1 MIVEFSV
8 GNFRSIRE
16 LQTLSMTAANIVSK
30 YKEVDERNLIKV
42 SDKLS
47 LLKSKAIYGANA
59 SGKSN
64 LIRALVSFIAIVN
77 KSVKDDKILED
88 RIENF
93 RLSTETEGKPSFFQ
107 LSFFMKDVFYRYGFE
122 ATDTEIISEWLFG
135 SPGKR
140 EVPFFTREGKEI
152 SVNENQFKEGDKFHE
167 LFKQEDNDIARS
179 NSLFLSA
186 VKSFSGGLSK
196 EIVDYISS
204 IFVVSGLSD
213 RIMHSFAGD
222 ALNEME
228 TKRKIVELLKIAD
241 TGISNVERVELTK
254 DNLSNNTPE
263 EVIQE
268 IEKGKKYATI
278 VTEHK
283 RFNSKFKEV
292 KPVVFSMLRNESQ
305 GSRKM
310 FEVSPFILQSL
321 EEYRTLV
328 IDEFDARFHP
338 LLTQK
343 LVELFN
349 SYSNKKSQFIFAT
362 HDTNLLSAKLL
373 RRDQICFAEKDKYG
387 ASHFY
392 SLVDFKGV
400 RNDAS
405 FEKDYITGRYGAI
418 PFLGDFNSIINE

>member
-1 MIVEFSV
+1 MIIEFSV

-16 LQTLSMTAANIVSK
+16 MQTLSMTAANIVSK
-30 YKEVDERNLIKV
+30 YKDVDSKNLINV
-42 SDKLS
+42 SEKLS

-64 LIRALVSFIAIVN
+64 LIRGLVTFIAIVN
-77 KSVKDDKILED
+77 KSVKDDRILEE

-93 RLSTETEGKPSFFQ
+93 KLSTETENVPTFFQ
-107 LSFFMKDVFYRYGFE
+107 LTFILNEVLYRYGFE
-122 ATDTEIISEWLFG
+122 ATSKEIVSEWLFG
-135 SPGKR
+135 SPGKK
-140 EVPFFTREGKEI
+140 EVPFFTREGRDI
-152 SVNENQFKEGDKFHE
+152 NVNENKFKEGNKFTD

-179 NSLFLSA
+179 NSLFLTS

-196 EIVDYISS
+196 DIVEYISR

-213 RIMHSFAGD
+213 TIMHSFAGE
-222 ALNEME
+222 ALSETD

-241 TGISNVERVELTK
+241 TGISDVERIEITKENLT
-254 DNLSNNTPE
+254 DDTPE
-263 EVIQE
+263 EVVQD
-268 IEKGKKYATI
+268 IEQGKKYATI

-283 RFNSKFKEV
+283 RFNSKLKEV

-310 FEVSPFILQSL
+310 FEISPFILQSL
-321 EEYRTLV
+321 EESRTLV

-349 SYSNKKSQFIFAT
+349 STSNTKSQFIFAT
-362 HDTNLLSAKLL
+362 HDTNLLNAKLL

-392 SLVDFKGV
+392 SLVDFKGI
-400 RNDAS
+400 RNDSS
-405 FEKDYITGRYGAI
+405 FEKDYIAGRYGAI
-418 PFLGDFNSIINE
+418 PFLGDFNSIISE